1 LRDLTHPSVIGF
13 YLGLLLGLVFVML
26 YKLLFHSSNFL
37 LSFSAPASSQ
47 LLFLLSYLLY
57 FSSNLYLSGNRM
69 NKKKT
74 PERSSRRKKKTK
86 RNHQEINLKKP
97 LSKMIYMQ
105 NQHVR
110 TINLGT

>member
-57 FSSNLYLSGNRM
+57 FSSNLYMSGNRM
-69 NKKKT
+69 KKEK

-86 RNHQEINLKKP
+86 INHHEINLKKP

-110 TINLGT
+110 TINLGM